1 MDILRI
7 TKQDRQWYEIIMWW
21 EVRRIPFNIIM
32 YFIGLASF
40 YIGYVTILLLYL
52 IIGLMLNVGYA
63 FCWVVE
69 LLIIKR
75 QNGTVRMK
83 YPKIAF
89 FSYLAI
95 STSVVFGFAFFLFL

>member
-7 TKQDRQWYEIIMWW
+7 TKQDRKWYEIIMWW

-40 YIGYVTILLLYL
+40 YIGYVTIPLLYL
-52 IIGLMLNVGYA
+52 IIGLTLNVGYA

-69 LLIIKR
+69 LTIINR
-75 QNGTVRMK
+75 QRGTIKAK

-95 STSVVFGFAFFLFL
+95 SAAIVFGFAFFLFL